1 MHHFSA
7 HRVTLSQNAPYAL
20 NAPSSYVS
28 SAAGVNPVAYR
39 QWQTQ
44 EPPRKNQQNLKGKT
58 TYFVD
63 GVKYVYYNWRNH
75 ENV

>member
-1 MHHFSA
+1 VH

-28 SAAGVNPVAYR
+28 SAAGVNPVTYR

-44 EPPRKNQQNLKGKT
+44 ECPTQKSAKPQRQNNLLC
-58 TYFVD
+58 
-63 GVKYVYYNWRNH
+63 
-75 ENV
+75 